1 MTPLLPAP
9 PEPGARTDLEALRAW
24 GPLADLAGAE
34 QDPRWHGEGD
44 VMTHTLMVVEALVG
58 DPAWQGLEL
67 ALREE
72 LFWAALLHD
81 VAKPLVTTVEDG
93 RIRHPGHARRGA
105 VVARGL
111 LWRAGL
117 DWRRR
122 ERICA
127 LVRHHMGPPRLVRA
141 EDARREAIR
150 MTLSCRG
157 DLLAMLSRADTNGR
171 IAPNTQDS
179 LDALEFFEEYCAE
192 LECLAGPYPFATER
206 SRVEYF
212 RRPDRDPTWP
222 APDISRSR
230 VTVLSGLPGAGKD
243 RWCEKYADGADIVS
257 LDAIRSEIGARAT
270 GDQGKVISLARERAR
285 QALRAGRPLVWNATN
300 LSRDLRERVIELA
313 LAYDARV
320 EIVVIEAGPDELL
333 RQNAE
338 RADAVPVEAIE
349 RLLRR
354 WEFPQPDEAHEIR
367 VVSDERTRKTAR
379 AIRA

>member
-1 MTPLLPAP
+1 MPPFPGEPADI
-9 PEPGARTDLEALRAW
+9 ETLRAWASLADLEA
-24 GPLADLAGAE
+24 AE

-44 VMTHTLMVVEALVG
+44 VMIHTMMVVEALVA
-58 DPAWQGLEL
+58 DPAWQGLDQS
-67 ALREE
+67 LREE

-81 VAKPLVTTVEDG
+81 VAKPLVMSAEDG

-105 VVARGL
+105 VIARGL
-111 LWRAGL
+111 LWKAGL
-117 DWRRR
+117 GWRRR
-122 ERICA
+122 ENVCA

-141 EDARREAIR
+141 DDARREAIR

-171 IAPNTQDS
+171 IAPNTQES
-179 LDALEFFEEYCAE
+179 LDALDFFEEYCAE
-192 LECLAGPYPFATER
+192 LECLTDPYPFATER

-222 APDISRSR
+222 APDISRNR

-243 RWCEKYADGADIVS
+243 RWCERHASGADIVS
-257 LDAIRSEIGARAT
+257 LDAIRAEIGARPT
-270 GDQGKVISLARERAR
+270 GDQGRVIALARERAR

-320 EIVVIEAGPDELL
+320 EIVVIEAGPKALL

-338 RADAVPVEAIE
+338 RTDAVPPEAIE

-354 WEFPQPDEAHEIR
+354 WEFPQPDEAHAVR
-367 VVSDERTRKTAR
+367 VAGD
-379 AIRA
+379 